1 MKLAKE
7 EQIKEEIITA
17 AIGVFESYG
26 FTRVSMQD
34 ISKAGKKGRTTLYY
48 YFGNKTEVFDAVVE
62 KLCLQIFDTCQAV
75 IDPNASMSTNLEN
88 FYTKKLQEIKSLTK
102 KYHLVLEDLKQQ
114 PELAAAKTRV
124 LLEKEGSVL
133 YKMIRWAIEKKEI
146 AELTEADSRFLA
158 ETIVTAFKSFEQ
170 EIILFN
176 RFPDMEAKLSWLS
189 LIFCKGLK

>member
-1 MKLAKE
+1 MKLTKE
-7 EQIKEEIITA
+7 EQIKEEIINA

-62 KLCLQIFDTCQAV
+62 KLSLQIFDTCLAV
-75 IDPNASMSTNLEN
+75 IDPNASMSTNLEK

-102 KYHLVLEDLKQQ
+102 RYHLVLEDLKQQ

-124 LLEKEGSVL
+124 LLEEEGSVI
-133 YKMIRWAIEKKEI
+133 YKMIRWAIEKEEI
-146 AELTEADSRFLA
+146 AELNEADSRFLA

-176 RFPDMEAKLSWLS
+176 RFPDMEAKLSWIS
-189 LIFCKGLK
+189 QIFCKGLK

>member
-1 MKLAKE
+1 MKSTKE
-7 EQIKEEIITA
+7 EQIRDEIITA

-26 FTRVSMQD
+26 FARVSMQD

-48 YFGNKTEVFDAVVE
+48 YFRNKTEVFDAAVE

-75 IDPNASMSTNLEN
+75 IDPNASMATNLEN
-88 FYTKKLQEIKSLTK
+88 FYTKKLQEVKFLTK
-102 KYHLVLEDLKQQ
+102 RYHLVLDDLRQQ
-114 PELAAAKTRV
+114 PELASSTTRV

-133 YKMIRWAIEKKEI
+133 YNMIRWAIEKKEI
-146 AELTEADSRFLA
+146 AELSEADSHFLA

-176 RFPDMEAKLSWLS
+176 RFPNMEAKLSWIS
-189 LIFCKGLK
+189 QIFCKGLK

>member
-1 MKLAKE
+1 MKLTKE
-7 EQIKEEIITA
+7 EQIKEEIINA

-48 YFGNKTEVFDAVVE
+48 YFGNKTEVFDAVIE
-62 KLCLQIFDTCQAV
+62 KLCLQIFDTCLAV
-75 IDPNASMSTNLEN
+75 IDPNASMSTNLEK

-114 PELAAAKTRV
+114 PDLAAAKTRV

-133 YKMIRWAIEKKEI
+133 YKLIRWAIEKKEI

>member
-1 MKLAKE
+1 MKLSKE
-7 EQIKEEIITA
+7 EQIKEEIVTA

-62 KLCLQIFDTCQAV
+62 KLCLQIFDTCQGV

-88 FYTKKLQEIKSLTK
+88 FYTKKLQEIKFLTK

-114 PELAAAKTRV
+114 PGLAAAKTRV
-124 LLEKEGSVL
+124 LLEEEGSVI

-176 RFPDMEAKLSWLS
+176 RFPDMEAKLSWIS
-189 LIFCKGLK
+189 QIFCKGLK

>member
-1 MKLAKE
+1 MKLTKE
-7 EQIKEEIITA
+7 EQIKEEIINA

-62 KLCLQIFDTCQAV
+62 KLCLQIFDTCLAV
-75 IDPNASMSTNLEN
+75 IDPNASMSTNLEK

-124 LLEKEGSVL
+124 LLEEEGSVI
-133 YKMIRWAIEKKEI
+133 YKMIRWAIEKEEI
-146 AELTEADSRFLA
+146 AELNEADSRFLA

-176 RFPDMEAKLSWLS
+176 RFPDMEAKLSWIS
-189 LIFCKGLK
+189 QIFCKGLK

>member
-1 MKLAKE
+1 MKLSKE

-17 AIGVFESYG
+17 ATGVFESYG

-34 ISKAGKKGRTTLYY
+34 ISKAVKKGRTTLYY
-48 YFGNKTEVFDAVVE
+48 YFGNKTEVFDAVIE
-62 KLCLQIFDTCQAV
+62 KICLQIFDTCLAV
-75 IDPNASMSTNLEN
+75 IDPNASMSTNLES
-88 FYTKKLQEIKSLTK
+88 FYTKKLQEIKFLTK

-124 LLEKEGSVL
+124 LLEKEASVL
-133 YKMIRWAIEKKEI
+133 YQMIRWAIEKKEI
-146 AELTEADSRFLA
+146 AELTEADSRFLT

-170 EIILFN
+170 EIIFFN

>member
-1 MKLAKE
+1 MKSTKE
-7 EQIKEEIITA
+7 EQIRDEIITA

-26 FTRVSMQD
+26 FARVSMQD

-48 YFGNKTEVFDAVVE
+48 YFRNKTEVFDAAVE

-75 IDPNASMSTNLEN
+75 IDPNASMATNLEN
-88 FYTKKLQEIKSLTK
+88 FYTKKLQEVKFLTK
-102 KYHLVLEDLKQQ
+102 RYHLVLEDLRQQ
-114 PELAAAKTRV
+114 PELASSTTRV

-133 YKMIRWAIEKKEI
+133 YNMIRWAIEKKEI
-146 AELTEADSRFLA
+146 AELSEADSHFLA

-176 RFPDMEAKLSWLS
+176 RFPNMEAKLSWIS
-189 LIFCKGLK
+189 QIFCKGLK

>member
-1 MKLAKE
+1 MKLTKE

-17 AIGVFESYG
+17 ATGVFESYG

-48 YFGNKTEVFDAVVE
+48 YFGNKTEVFDAVIE
-62 KLCLQIFDTCQAV
+62 KICLQIFDTCLAV

-88 FYTKKLQEIKSLTK
+88 FYTKKLQEIKFLTK

-133 YKMIRWAIEKKEI
+133 YKVIRWAIEKKEI

-176 RFPDMEAKLSWLS
+176 RFPDLEAKLSWLS

>member
-1 MKLAKE
+1 MKLSKE
-7 EQIKEEIITA
+7 DQIRDEIITA

-62 KLCLQIFDTCQAV
+62 KLCLQIFDTCQAI

-88 FYTKKLQEIKSLTK
+88 FYTKKLQEIKFLTK

-124 LLEKEGSVL
+124 LLEEEGSVV

-146 AELTEADSRFLA
+146 AELNEADSRFLA

-176 RFPDMEAKLSWLS
+176 RFPNMEVKLSWLS
-189 LIFCKGLK
+189 QIFCKGLK